1 MRLLNLDDWGRK
13 FAEKKYSNVIIMSS
27 ACRSKVSSY
36 IGYLDHFSAEEFAL
50 HGIPNL
56 RVYFD

>member
-27 ACRSKVSSY
+27 ACRSMVSSY
-36 IGYLDHFSAEEFAL
+36 IGYLDHFSAEEFA
-50 HGIPNL
+50 
-56 RVYFD
+56 

>member
-27 ACRSKVSSY
+27 ACRCKVSSY
-36 IGYLDHFSAEEFAL
+36 IGYMDHFSPEEF
-50 HGIPNL
+50 
-56 RVYFD
+56 R